1 MFAAGA
7 TGAIPATLAVT
18 VVPSA
23 MPPITVPQYTGCPG
37 TNWPLYNA
45 AVDVDAHVA
54 TRRLRRF
61 LKFLLRFIHIEAR
74 QRNPPIVIGSCLL
87 Q

>member
-23 MPPITVPQYTGCPG
+23 MPPTTVPQYTGCPG

-45 AVDVDAHVA
+45 AVD
-54 TRRLRRF
+54 
-61 LKFLLRFIHIEAR
+61 
-74 QRNPPIVIGSCLL
+74 G
-87 Q
+87 